1 MRGIE
6 DSDVIRPTAH
16 LDHAHFMVNSL
27 LTRSPMTSI
36 TIHRECRLDP
46 NLIVTC
52 SHISIDRAHRNTT
65 KKRYFVIAMLGG
77 SNSIPFYRPVVL
89 WCCAKRDSIPL
100 RFMHQPRSSTLPS
113 CGLPRG
119 FWLLSLRWPKRLR
132 PPQLNLTP
140 LSLPLRFFPASIT
153 YHASQ
158 ICIAFGLEVSSQ
170 HNRIRSQGS
179 RVLVLSIAPVFATPR
194 VEL

>member
-65 KKRYFVIAMLGG
+65 KKRYSIIAMLGG
-77 SNSIPFYRPVVL
+77 SNTIPFYRPVVL

-100 RFMHQPRSSTLPS
+100 RFMHQPRSSTPALWILVAFASLAKAPPPS
-113 CGLPRG
+113 TTQSHTLVPAPSLFSRIHH
-119 FWLLSLRWPKRLR
+119 LSRLTNLHHLR
-132 PPQLNLTP
+132 
-140 LSLPLRFFPASIT
+140 A
-153 YHASQ
+153 
-158 ICIAFGLEVSSQ
+158 
-170 HNRIRSQGS
+170 
-179 RVLVLSIAPVFATPR
+179 
-194 VEL
+194 